1 MLQIDKMA
9 QQDKTDW
16 YWNGV
21 LAGAVNNLYYDLINV
36 DVVHVP
42 YATHHRNSSFF
53 LKTRLA
59 YDLSNS
65 WRYST
70 WYEDGFDVTDVKII
84 WDEECDNLSW
94 TVYALARNWKQ
105 KRIYATS
112 ILDWCVRWQF
122 FNCTCIKVHSWEE
135 DEDDEGDEDCSRQQ
149 EWCGDWKLFTTD
161 YVRDAAGFKEETV
174 AESGSVLEKIPGT
187 TATEVVWEATWIQI
201 NKNVWWIMRGYFS
214 DENVENWYARFAWQ
228 WPKPWNYILV
238 YRSRN
243 WDKDWYAWQVR
254 LISSIEAWQLCVED
268 AWEWFA
274 VEEGEDN
281 PQRWH
286 VKYAFFRDW
295 WEVLWYTDGKHIRIM
310 YDKDDCASIEV
321 YDQWDWTSSATKSE
335 ILWVAATNNK
345 IFVLTTSWYVHYNNW
360 SGWWN
365 KFFIQDDMYAWVD
378 KFSITSY
385 RDMVIA
391 FGRNHLA
398 VWIPDEN
405 NEIWTMYNQSNTIWA
420 WSRYSRGEYDWDMFF
435 VSNDKR
441 LMALDVS
448 WTASRYM
455 LDMNDVWQMLNS
467 KLSTL
472 IPWDEV
478 FIWTDNNNLKVF
490 VNTTNEPYD
499 PVDNRPYYANLSG
512 NKNNMTHLY
521 KYDKLFNV
529 YTEDH
534 INGILLQ
541 WMAEWVYFWKWGIYI
556 RNQKD
561 TDFWNHPYKTIISA
575 YLIENETD
583 WVWWTTSWLANR
595 PKLYNIAKLNRL
607 ITTLWPGEYSENVKI
622 RITNYSKGIWYIYE
636 FPVNGDWNTW
646 LWLITDYYTEG
657 NLSRKDKENLA
668 CLVDSIP
675 EEAKQYLANPWCS
688 EDLDDI
694 ARIQA
699 VAQQQPWCDDYDELL
714 VESHNVCINDKL
726 YELAPHMPLVTN
738 LGEIQDYSTQ
748 IKLELIWW
756 EGDVICFGW
765 RLAEMF
771 IAPLFSTGP
780 DWEYQL
786 QPNTDCN

>member
-786 QPNTDCN
+786 QPQTDC